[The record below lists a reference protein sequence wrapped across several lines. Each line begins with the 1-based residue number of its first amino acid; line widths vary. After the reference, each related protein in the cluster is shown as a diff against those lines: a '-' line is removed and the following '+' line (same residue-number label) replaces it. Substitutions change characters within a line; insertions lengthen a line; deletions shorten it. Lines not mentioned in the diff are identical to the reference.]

1 MIFLT
6 PKIVLTPICVLLFIH
21 NWIVILL
28 GCMVVGV
35 DLGMASFKISNV
47 MYKCVTMVHVVLLII
62 IVIFVSLFISNH
74 FYYISI

>member
-1 MIFLT
+1 
-6 PKIVLTPICVLLFIH
+6 
-21 NWIVILL
+21 L